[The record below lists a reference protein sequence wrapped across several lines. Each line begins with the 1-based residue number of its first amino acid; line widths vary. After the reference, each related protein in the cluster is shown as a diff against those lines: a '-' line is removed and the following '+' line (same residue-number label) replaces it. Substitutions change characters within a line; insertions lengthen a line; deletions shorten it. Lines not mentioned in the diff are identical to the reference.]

1 MGPLSP
7 HRKIHRNVL
16 KKKKKS
22 GILPASSRFP
32 GFCIVTAGTDGVWAR
47 LRTPPAWPR
56 KAWCSPGMLPAAGL
70 SPAPPHSRE
79 GSQARVTRSR
89 IRPARLILSGP
100 NLFSSSDSFLTGTL
114 SQRGPRRRG
123 WQPPAGQTPA
133 GMRASRSRCP
143 GHRVASVEEGVQH
156 RKGQKS
162 TFPKAPQCV
171 FPANA
176 GGGGGSPAV
185 CCECK
190 LRSGSNATQRS
201 LCGSAKTNE

>member
-16 KKKKKS
+16 KKKKKKVWHS
-22 GILPASSRFP
+22 PRQLPLPWLLHCDSWDRWRLGETPHTSRL
-32 GFCIVTAGTDGVWAR
+32 A
-47 LRTPPAWPR
+47 R

-133 GMRASRSRCP
+133 GCGPPA
-143 GHRVASVEEGVQH
+143 AD
-156 RKGQKS
+156 
-162 TFPKAPQCV
+162 AP
-171 FPANA
+171 
-176 GGGGGSPAV
+176 
-185 CCECK
+185 
-190 LRSGSNATQRS
+190 ATGW
-201 LCGSAKTNE
+201 LP